1 MACNGHRSNPWFLD
15 SLRTLMELC
24 QGLATNAFGT
34 HLGYRLDLDLNL
46 HWIAVAPEQDLSGLR
61 SAQADVEA
69 IEWSQR
75 LALSRQFAALLDRG
89 DTKGDTTAALRSLLQ
104 PYWGF
109 DQVQNPAE
117 MSSIFRGSF
126 SAPCAA
132 VAAR

>member
-1 MACNGHRSNPWFLD
+1 VACNGHRSNPWFLD

-75 LALSRQFAALLDRG
+75 LALSRQFAAL
-89 DTKGDTTAALRSLLQ
+89 RSLLQ